1 MAAKQKNLSSS
12 ADQSLPGGSDL
23 YFAIVVSDWNSEITD
38 ALYKGAM
45 KTLKANGVEENNII
59 TVRVPGSYELPQAA
73 AMLAETQ
80 SLNAIICIGCV
91 IQGETRHFEF
101 IAQAVAQQCQQVA
114 VNTLKPVIFGVL
126 TTDTYEQA
134 LDRAGGKHGN
144 KGDEAAHTALQMA
157 SLYYK
162 MNQEGDDP
170 YDLFDPFDDFDDDDE
185 FDDDDL

>member
-1 MAAKQKNLSSS
+1 MVKKRNLSDIESTETIDAS
-12 ADQSLPGGSDL
+12 ETRIG
-23 YFAIVVSDWNSEITD
+23 IIVSDWNKKITQ
-38 ALYKGAM
+38 ALLEGAI
-45 KTLKANGVEENNII
+45 KTLKAGGILNENII
-59 TVRVPGSYELPQAA
+59 VYHVPGSYELPQAA
-73 AMLAETQ
+73 AKMHDAFEID
-80 SLNAIICIGCV
+80 AVICLGCI

-157 SLYYK
+157 SLYFK

-170 YDLFDPFDDFDDDDE
+170 FDLFDPFDDFDDDDE